1 MEKDLCPAITTSAG
15 LSRNGFHNGKTLNIF
30 LCVAMIFHNYFI
42 KIHKTITLPV
52 AVYHNEMQ
60 SFMLR
65 QVEHNVIRRTLKYV
79 LKVAGLQPKIWH
91 HQIQF

>member
-1 MEKDLCPAITTSAG
+1 
-15 LSRNGFHNGKTLNIF
+15 
-30 LCVAMIFHNYFI
+30 MIFHNNFI
-42 KIHKTITLPV
+42 KIRKTITLPV

-60 SFMLR
+60 SFVLR
-65 QVEHNVIRRTLKYV
+65 QVEHNAIRRTLKWVLKYV